1 MLDYVFTYVAPPQGN
16 RRMTAVRFKDPCV
29 KTEKQVR
36 AGTLTWNV
44 TFRASIRAI
53 QQESK

>member
-1 MLDYVFTYVAPPQGN
+1 VLDYVFTYVAPPQGN

-44 TFRASIRAI
+44 TFRA
-53 QQESK
+53 